1 MADKQLKIVVVTPER
16 AVLEETADMVILPM
30 FDGELGV
37 LPGRAALVGQLGP
50 GELRIKSGTTT
61 RRLFIDGGFAQVRND
76 SVNVLTQ
83 FARKPEEL
91 TAASIATEQAKAEAQ
106 PATSAPERETK
117 AKLEARAR
125 SMEKLKDKIARSG

>member
-1 MADKQLKIVVVTPER
+1 MADKQLKVVVVTPER
-16 AVLEETADMVILPM
+16 AVLEDFADMVILPM

-50 GELRIKSGTTT
+50 GELRIKQGATT
-61 RRLFIDGGFAQVRND
+61 RRLFIDGGFAQVRAD

-91 TAASIATEQAKAEAQ
+91 TAASVADAQAKAEAQ
-106 PATSAPERETK
+106 PTTSAPERATK

-125 SMEKLKDKIARSG
+125 SMAKLKDKIARL